1 MSADLRI
8 DEELAICE
16 AATQWGV
23 LRMHTYEDGTSS
35 NRIFEHLT
43 GRLIADNVDGPD
55 ATFIAHA
62 RTGYPIALRR
72 IQELEKQ
79 LAAALAERDAAI
91 VDRDQLR
98 RAATVALSNVQAAT
112 TYSTWPGYGVCLNA
126 ESVLRHALNHTAPLT
141 PDTEATE
148 Q

>member
-23 LRMHTYEDGTSS
+23 LKMHTYEDGTSS

-62 RTGYPIALRR
+62 RTGYPLALRR

-79 LAAALAERDAAI
+79 LAAALAERDALAAK
-91 VDRDQLR
+91 VDAAAKYIHELR
-98 RAATVALSNVQAAT
+98 SYPQTIHPKLHAAAVA
-112 TYSTWPGYGVCLNA
+112 YY
-126 ESVLRHALNHTAPLT
+126 ELT
-141 PDTEATE
+141 PDTEAT
-148 Q
+148 